1 LKIKKKKSE
10 ISYFA
15 EIKTQTYT
23 SCSLNIPIWYIFL
36 DKTTTLYL
44 ILSITFSTGLLDIS
58 RKKIP
63 FVSNLW
69 DYFFGDI
76 MRKHEKKKKKF
87 RLNGASWLTISASLT
102 ILIFPKI
109 IAVVA
114 LTILIIS
121 DISSALI
128 GKKLGRT
135 PFFKKSLEGST
146 AFFVSASLVVLT
158 YYFIYS
164 PGIAFLYIGIVAS
177 LVSAFFEA
185 ISKNVKIDDN
195 LLAPIS
201 FSIVMWLG
209 ELIAVSY
216 GQSFINIL

>member
-1 LKIKKKKSE
+1 
-10 ISYFA
+10 
-15 EIKTQTYT
+15 
-23 SCSLNIPIWYIFL
+23 
-36 DKTTTLYL
+36 
-44 ILSITFSTGLLDIS
+44 
-58 RKKIP
+58 
-63 FVSNLW
+63 
-69 DYFFGDI
+69 